1 MIAWG
6 DMEREANYVAV
17 GIFVLLMAVMGVLF
31 VYWYSDSRDHR
42 DYERYEIYFDGTV
55 SGLSEGGQV
64 RYLGVDVGR
73 VQRIRIDPRAA
84 NRVQVVADID
94 STTPISDRT
103 LAQLTLQGVTG
114 LLYIDLEQQRD
125 DDNRRRILAAVPSE
139 RYPVI
144 RSAHSDLDQFLSSL
158 PTLTA
163 HLNDLVDRA
172 SRMLSDGNIQ
182 SVGRIVGNLDQA
194 SAGFPRTA
202 RNIDSLVDA
211 LNEDSSDAKRLIDDL
226 HTSTQTASVDFLAT
240 VQRLRTTSDN
250 LASAS
255 GTLSAFAAENR
266 DQLSFFVSEGLP
278 QFEAFVRDG
287 RAAAQQISELSRSLR
302 ENPSRLIYQAPVTG
316 VSIPP

>member
-1 MIAWG
+1 
-6 DMEREANYVAV
+6 MEREANYVAV
-17 GIFVLLMAVMGVLF
+17 GIFVVLMAVMGVLF

-55 SGLSEGGQV
+55 SGLSEGGPV

-94 STTPISDRT
+94 ATTPISDRT

-114 LLYIDLEQQRD
+114 LLYIDLEQQRE

-163 HLNDLVDRA
+163 RLNDLVDRG

-182 SVGRIVGNLDQA
+182 SVARLIGNLDQA
-194 SAGFPRTA
+194 ASGFPRLA
-202 RNIDSLVDA
+202 RSIDTLIDT
-211 LNEDSSDAKRLIDDL
+211 LNEDSADAKRLINEL
-226 HTSTQTASVDFLAT
+226 QATTQTGGVDFLAAM
-240 VQRLRTTSDN
+240 QKLRATSDN

-255 GTLSAFAAENR
+255 GTLNTFASENR
-266 DQLSFFVSEGLP
+266 DRLNGFVSDGLP
-278 QFEAFVRDG
+278 QFEALLRDS
-287 RAAAQQISELSRSLR
+287 RTAAQQISELSRGLR
-302 ENPSRLIYQAPVTG
+302 ENPSSLIYQPPATG
-316 VSIPP
+316 VTIPP

>member
-302 ENPSRLIYQAPVTG
+302 ENPSRLIYQPPTSCVA
-316 VSIPP
+316 IPP